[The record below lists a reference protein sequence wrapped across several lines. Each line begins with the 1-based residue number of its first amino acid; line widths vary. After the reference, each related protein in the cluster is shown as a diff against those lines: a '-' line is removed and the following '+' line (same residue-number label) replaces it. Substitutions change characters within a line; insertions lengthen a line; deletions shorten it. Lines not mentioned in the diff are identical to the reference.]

1 MATVAPCPGD
11 LAGKAAELGYVAA
24 PLYAKPGVNSTPI
37 PKLRGFDEYI
47 LFSDQEVGLSRSAGS
62 NPAER
67 DSVCT
72 HNVRR
77 NYLG

>member
-47 LFSDQEVGLSRSAGS
+47 LFSDQGVGLSRSAGS

-67 DSVCT
+67 D
-72 HNVRR
+72 
-77 NYLG
+77 